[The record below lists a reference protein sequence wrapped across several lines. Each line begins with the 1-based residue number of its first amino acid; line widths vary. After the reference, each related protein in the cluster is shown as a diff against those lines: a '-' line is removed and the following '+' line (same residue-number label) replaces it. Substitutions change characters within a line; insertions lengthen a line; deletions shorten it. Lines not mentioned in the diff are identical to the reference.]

1 MNGNEVHERQE
12 QMTSKLLC
20 HGGVSS
26 LEPWGTDIDRCEGET

>member
-12 QMTSKLLC
+12 QMTSKLLR

-26 LEPWGTDIDRCEGET
+26 LEPWGTDIDRCAGET